1 MQHLPTTGA
10 WTYDWFWGIALIVG
24 SAMLHAF
31 GIMLIAQG
39 MQNALD
45 FAERFRSLRPLE
57 RFSAAVTAAS
67 LSLVILHGL
76 EAALW
81 AVVLVW
87 LDACPDFKSAIYFSL
102 QMATTLGAD
111 IVQLTDRWK
120 LMGPLE
126 GMSGMLMFGISTAF
140 LFAVMRRVWP
150 YPDREPG

>member
-1 MQHLPTTGA
+1 MQHHLTTGG
-10 WTYDWFWGIALIVG
+10 WTYDWLWGISLIVG

-31 GIMLIAQG
+31 GLTLIAQG
-39 MQNALD
+39 MQSALD
-45 FAERFRSLRPLE
+45 VAERFRSLRPLE
-57 RFSAAVTAAS
+57 RFSAAITATS

-87 LDACPDFKSAIYFSL
+87 LDACPNFRSAIYFSL

-111 IVQLTDRWK
+111 IVQLTDPWK

-126 GMSGMLMFGISTAF
+126 GVSGMLMFGISTAF
-140 LFAVMRRVWP
+140 LFAVIRRVWP